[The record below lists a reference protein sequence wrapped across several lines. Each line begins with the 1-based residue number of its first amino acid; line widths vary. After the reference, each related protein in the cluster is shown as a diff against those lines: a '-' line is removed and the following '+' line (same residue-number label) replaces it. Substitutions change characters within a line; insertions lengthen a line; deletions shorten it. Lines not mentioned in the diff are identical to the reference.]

1 MPLGHTQRTMPLK
14 VCLLEGHNTVVRTWL
29 WGKEEHPIHLCH
41 NLTVLC
47 TLMATI
53 RATITARITI
63 ITQSM
68 ATIAIPV
75 KAYTMA
81 ME

>member
-29 WGKEEHPIHLCH
+29 WGKEERPIHLCH